1 MLFCISEPVKNMHF
15 YIKHLWNSLSW
26 IPAEGHFFSLWW
38 SRNTL
43 CPEFTAWMGSN
54 TLRPHPAG
62 SGGTLATSHPLRL
75 CSFSFSGEGS
85 LSSWGAWQNSQVW
98 LASPSSSSYFGCL
111 KSTGSNSQAEK
122 NQRRGRS
129 LQYPKQW
136 QSWFLKHKTMIY
148 HSKEKYLLQ
157 KKKNY
162 CKKSNPPQIDE
173 HKIFVCSFE
182 QKERGC
188 LFFSKP
194 PPAPAFISPMSCH
207 GYCHIR
213 SCYVTAQDHIFPTS
227 LAQYST
233 WPGIT
238 LSLRKTVANS
248 LPFFWSQAYAL
259 HTDF

>member
-1 MLFCISEPVKNMHF
+1 
-15 YIKHLWNSLSW
+15 
-26 IPAEGHFFSLWW
+26 
-38 SRNTL
+38 
-43 CPEFTAWMGSN
+43 MGQQYPS
-54 TLRPHPAG
+54 
-62 SGGTLATSHPLRL
+62 
-75 CSFSFSGEGS
+75 SFVLTRWAVEVPWLLLTPYDRAASPFSGEGS
-85 LSSWGAWQNSQVW
+85 QSSWGAWQNSQVW

-122 NQRRGRS
+122 KSEVGKILTVPQ
-129 LQYPKQW
+129 
-136 QSWFLKHKTMIY
+136 TMTKLVLEAQNSDLSFERKIFIA
-148 HSKEKYLLQ
+148 
-157 KKKNY
+157 KNKFIA
-162 CKKSNPPQIDE
+162 KKSNPPQIYE

-233 WPGIT
+233 
-238 LSLRKTVANS
+238 
-248 LPFFWSQAYAL
+248 
-259 HTDF
+259 